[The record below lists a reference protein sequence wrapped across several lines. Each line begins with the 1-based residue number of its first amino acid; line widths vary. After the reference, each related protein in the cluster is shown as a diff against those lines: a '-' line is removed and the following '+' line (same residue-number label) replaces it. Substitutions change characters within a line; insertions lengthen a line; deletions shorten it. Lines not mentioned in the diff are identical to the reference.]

1 MRRTKIVATLGPATA
16 TPESIA
22 RLIDAGIDV
31 ARLNFSHGSYSDHAA
46 AIAMVRDAATA
57 AGRAVAV
64 LQDLQG
70 PKIRTGLLAGGRPVQ
85 LVAGAMFSITTE
97 EVVGDAAGVS
107 TTYEALP
114 RDIRPGDRIL
124 LADGAISLRTVRTS
138 ETEVTTEVVDSGT
151 LSERQGINLPGI
163 DISSRGVTDKDLA
176 DLRFGLQQDV
186 DIVAIS
192 FVRTADEV
200 RLVKRHIADAGADTP
215 VIAKIEKPEAIDVLD
230 EIIDA
235 ADGVMVARGDLG
247 VELAPEK
254 VPLAQKRIIMAANWR
269 AKPVITATQM
279 LDSMVRSPR
288 PTRAE
293 ASDVANAILDGSD
306 AVMLSGETAVGD
318 YPVEAVATMVRIAE
332 EMQTGAPA
340 KAPSV
345 VGVGSESRTRP
356 EAIAAAVGAMVESL
370 PEIRAVWVFTQSG
383 STARLVARQRP
394 RVPIIAFTPSERCYR
409 RLALSWGTTPILT
422 PSASS
427 FHELASRVFPMAEK
441 QGLARPG
448 DVVVM
453 TGSHPFDAGSP
464 TNFLKVHVVGTG

>member
-1 MRRTKIVATLGPATA
+1 MATLGPATK
-16 TPESIA
+16 TRQRITD
-22 RLIDAGIDV
+22 LIEAGMDV
-31 ARLNFSHGSYSDHAA
+31 ARLNFSHGTYEDHAER
-46 AIAMVRDAATA
+46 IAMVREAAAA
-57 AGRAVAV
+57 AGRGVAI

-70 PKIRTGLLAGGRPVQ
+70 PKIRTGRLAGSRPVR
-85 LVAGAMFSITTE
+85 LVAGATFSITTE
-97 EVVGDAAGVS
+97 EVRGDATRVS

-124 LADGAISLRTVRTS
+124 LSDGAISLRAIRIS
-138 ETEVTTEVVDSGT
+138 ETEVTTEVVSGGS

-163 DISSRGVTDKDLA
+163 DISIRGVTDKDLA

-192 FVRTADEV
+192 FVRSADEV
-200 RLVKRHIADAGADTP
+200 RLVKRHIAEAGADIP
-215 VIAKIEKPEAIDVLD
+215 VIAKLEKPEAIDVLD

-254 VPLAQKRIIMAANWR
+254 VPLLQKRIIAAANQR

-279 LDSMVRSPR
+279 LESMVRNPR

-318 YPVEAVATMVRIAE
+318 YPVEAIATMARIAD
-332 EMQTGAPA
+332 EMQAGAPA
-340 KAPSV
+340 TAPSIL
-345 VGVGSESRTRP
+345 GVPSASRTRP

-383 STARLVARQRP
+383 STARLVAAHRP
-394 RVPIIAFTPSERCYR
+394 RVPIIAFTPSERCSR
-409 RLALSWGTTPILT
+409 QLAMLWGTTPLLT
-422 PSASS
+422 PTASS
-427 FHELASRVFPMAEK
+427 FLELASRVFPSAEER
-441 QGLARPG
+441 GLARPG
-448 DVVVM
+448 DAVVM

-464 TNFLKVHVVGTG
+464 TNFLKVHVVGSG

>member
-1 MRRTKIVATLGPATA
+1 MSRTKIVATLGPASETR
-16 TPESIA
+16 ESIA
-22 RLIDAGIDV
+22 RLIDAGMDV
-31 ARLNFSHGSYSDHAA
+31 ARMNFSHGTYEDHAKR
-46 AIAMVRDAATA
+46 IAMVRDAAAA

-85 LVAGAMFSITTE
+85 LVAGATFSITTK
-97 EVVGDAAGVS
+97 EVLGDDARIS

-124 LADGAISLRTVRTS
+124 LSDGAISLRAIRAS
-138 ETEVTTEVVDSGT
+138 ETEVTTEVVDGGS

-163 DISSRGVTDKDLA
+163 DISIRGVTKKDRA

-192 FVRTADEV
+192 FVRTADDV
-200 RLVKRHIADAGADTP
+200 RLVKRHIAEAGADTP
-215 VIAKIEKPEAIDVLD
+215 VIAKLEKPEAIDVLE

-247 VELAPEK
+247 VEMAPEK
-254 VPLAQKRIIMAANWR
+254 VPLAQKRIIKAANQR

-279 LDSMVRSPR
+279 LESMVRSPR

-306 AVMLSGETAVGD
+306 AVMLSGETAVGH
-318 YPVEAVATMVRIAE
+318 YPVEAIATMVRIAE
-332 EMQTGAPA
+332 EMQAGAPA
-340 KAPSV
+340 KAPSI
-345 VGVGSESRTRP
+345 VGVPSASHTRP
-356 EAIAAAVGAMVESL
+356 EAIAAAIAAMVESL

-383 STARLVARQRP
+383 STARLIARHRP
-394 RVPIIAFTPSERCYR
+394 NVPIIAFTPNESCYR
-409 RLALSWGTTPILT
+409 RLALLWGTTPLLT
-422 PSASS
+422 PTASS
-427 FHELASRVFPMAEK
+427 SRELATRVFPRRKSE
-441 QGLARPG
+441 GLLSLA
-448 DVVVM
+448 
-453 TGSHPFDAGSP
+453 TWS
-464 TNFLKVHVVGTG
+464 

>member
-1 MRRTKIVATLGPATA
+1 MRRTKIVATLGPASA
-16 TPESIA
+16 TRETIT
-22 RLIDAGIDV
+22 RLIDAGMDV
-31 ARLNFSHGSYSDHAA
+31 ARMNFSHGTYEDHAER
-46 AIAMVRDAATA
+46 IAMVREAATA

-85 LVAGAMFSITTE
+85 LVPGATFSITTE
-97 EVVGDAAGVS
+97 EVIGDAARVS

-124 LADGAISLRTVRTS
+124 LSDGAISLRVIRAS
-138 ETEVTTEVVDSGT
+138 ETEVTTEVVYGGA

-163 DISSRGVTDKDLA
+163 
-176 DLRFGLQQDV
+176 

-215 VIAKIEKPEAIDVLD
+215 VIAKLEKPEAIDVLE

-235 ADGVMVARGDLG
+235 ADGVMVARGDLA

-254 VPLAQKRIIMAANWR
+254 VPLAQKRIIKAANQR

-279 LDSMVRSPR
+279 LESMIRNSR

-332 EMQTGAPA
+332 EMQAGAPA
-340 KAPSV
+340 QAPSI
-345 VGVGSESRTRP
+345 VGVTSESRTRP
-356 EAIAAAVGAMVESL
+356 EAIAAAVEAMLESL
-370 PEIRAVWVFTQSG
+370 PEIRAVWVLTQSG
-383 STARLVARQRP
+383 STARLVARHRP
-394 RVPIIAFTPSERCYR
+394 RVPIIAFTPNERCYR
-409 RLALSWGTTPILT
+409 RLALLWGTTPILT
-422 PSASS
+422 PTVSS
-427 FHELASRVFPMAEK
+427 FHELASRVFPSAAER
-441 QGLARPG
+441 GLAQPG
-448 DVVVM
+448 DVIVL

>member
-1 MRRTKIVATLGPATA
+1 MRRTKIVATLGPASETR
-16 TPESIA
+16 ESIS
-22 RLIDAGIDV
+22 RLIDAGMDV
-31 ARLNFSHGSYSDHAA
+31 ARINFSHGTYEDHAER
-46 AIAMVRDAATA
+46 IAMVRDAATA

-70 PKIRTGLLAGGRPVQ
+70 PKIRTGLLAGGSPVQ
-85 LVAGAMFSITTE
+85 LVAGATFAITTDA
-97 EVVGDAAGVS
+97 VVGDAARVS

-124 LADGAISLRTVRTS
+124 LSDGAISLRVIRAT
-138 ETEVTTEVVDSGT
+138 ETEVTTEVVYGGS

-163 DISSRGVTDKDLA
+163 DISIRGVTDKDLA
-176 DLRFGLQQDV
+176 DLRFGLQQEV

-200 RLVKRHIADAGADTP
+200 RLVKRHIAEAGTDTP
-215 VIAKIEKPEAIDVLD
+215 VIAKLEKPEAIDVLE
-230 EIIDA
+230 EIIEA

-254 VPLAQKRIIMAANWR
+254 VPLAQKRIIKAANQR

-279 LDSMVRSPR
+279 LESMVRSPR

-318 YPVEAVATMVRIAE
+318 YPVEAIATMVRIAE
-332 EMQTGAPA
+332 EMQAGAPA
-340 KAPSV
+340 QAPSI
-345 VGVGSESRTRP
+345 VGAPSESRTRP

-383 STARLVARQRP
+383 STTRLVARHRP

-409 RLALSWGTTPILT
+409 RMALLWGTTPILT
-422 PSASS
+422 PTASS
-427 FHELASRVFPMAEK
+427 FRELASRVFPLAEER
-441 QGLARPG
+441 GLAQPG
-448 DVVVM
+448 DAVVM

-464 TNFLKVHVVGTG
+464 TNFLKVHVVGTC

>member
-1 MRRTKIVATLGPATA
+1 MHRTKIVATLGPASETRE
-16 TPESIA
+16 TIT
-22 RLIDAGIDV
+22 RLIDAGMDV
-31 ARLNFSHGSYSDHAA
+31 ARMNFSHGTYEDHAER
-46 AIAMVRDAATA
+46 IAMVREAATA

-85 LVAGAMFSITTE
+85 LVAGATFSITTE
-97 EVVGDAAGVS
+97 EVIGDAARVS

-124 LADGAISLRTVRTS
+124 LSDGAISLRVIRAS
-138 ETEVTTEVVDSGT
+138 ETEVTTEVVYGGA

-163 DISSRGVTDKDLA
+163 DISIRGVTDKDLA
-176 DLRFGLQQDV
+176 DLKFGLQQDV

-215 VIAKIEKPEAIDVLD
+215 VIAKLEKPEAIDVLE

-235 ADGVMVARGDLG
+235 ADGVMVARGDLA

-254 VPLAQKRIIMAANWR
+254 VPLAQKRIIKAANQR

-279 LDSMVRSPR
+279 LESMVRSPR

-332 EMQTGAPA
+332 EMQAGAPA
-340 KAPSV
+340 QAPSI
-345 VGVGSESRTRP
+345 VGVTSESRSRP
-356 EAIAAAVGAMVESL
+356 EAIAAAVRAMLDSL

-383 STARLVARQRP
+383 STARLVARHRP
-394 RVPIIAFTPSERCYR
+394 RVPIIAFTPNERCYR
-409 RLALSWGTTPILT
+409 RLALLWGTTPILT
-422 PSASS
+422 PTVSS
-427 FHELASRVFPMAEK
+427 FHELASRVFPSAAER
-441 QGLARPG
+441 GLAQPG
-448 DVVVM
+448 DVIVL
-453 TGSHPFDAGSP
+453 TGSHPFDAGAP